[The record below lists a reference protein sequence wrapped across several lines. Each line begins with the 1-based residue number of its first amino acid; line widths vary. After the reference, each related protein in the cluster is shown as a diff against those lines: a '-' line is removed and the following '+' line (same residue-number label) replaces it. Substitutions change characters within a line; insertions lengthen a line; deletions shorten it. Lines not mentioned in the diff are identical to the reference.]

1 MGTDDASS
9 KGQEGKEIEKR
20 RKSSEPGE
28 GIEAAK
34 HSSRRWEKASVSAWL
49 GWKTH
54 TSQWENGQI
63 SFPGPAPE
71 DRQWLPRLPSKK
83 YPVPFS
89 GPQEG
94 NPNGPVSPARSTTG
108 WPGPLLGQG
117 TAVGGWSWGTWRGR
131 EGRPEMSHPGAKGLR
146 VRGGAGGELLF
157 PGCRV
162 SFAEEEKSSGD
173 G

>member
-1 MGTDDASS
+1 MCLPGW
-9 KGQEGKEIEKR
+9 GGK
-20 RKSSEPGE
+20 
-28 GIEAAK
+28 
-34 HSSRRWEKASVSAWL
+34 
-49 GWKTH
+49 H
-54 TSQWENGQI
+54 TPVNGRM
-63 SFPGPAPE
+63 
-71 DRQWLPRLPSKK
+71 DRFHFQDQLQRTGSGSPDSHPKK

-117 TAVGGWSWGTWRGR
+117 TAVGGWSWGTWQGR
-131 EGRPEMSHPGAKGLR
+131 EGCPEMSHPGAKGLR